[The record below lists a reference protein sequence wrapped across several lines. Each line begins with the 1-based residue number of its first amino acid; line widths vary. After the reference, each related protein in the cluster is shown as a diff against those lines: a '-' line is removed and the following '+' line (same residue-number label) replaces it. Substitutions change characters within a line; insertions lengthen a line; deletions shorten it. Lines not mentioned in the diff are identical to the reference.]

1 MRPISKMAF
10 AASTIAVA
18 VAAVATPVLAQSS
31 GSVEFEKDI
40 VVSGRA
46 NKAVAGVDIPDTPKA
61 KQVLNAEFIQAQVP
75 GQSINETINQIPGVS
90 FANQDPFG
98 SQGGTLYIR
107 GFDSSRISETF
118 DGIPLNDTGNYA
130 LYSNQMLDP
139 ELIDTVSVN
148 LGTTDVDSPTA
159 SATGSTVN
167 YRSRNPT
174 EDFHVR
180 LQGTVGSFN
189 FQRVIGIIDT
199 GNITKGGLRAWLA
212 ASSATN
218 DVWYGGVG
226 KINKKE
232 YNFKL
237 YQPLG
242 SNGDFISLGGHWNS
256 NRNNASTSLPWRT
269 LNTQGLVPGS
279 SSSNPANRF
288 PTNFS
293 EAYYTAP
300 NCTAATT
307 GASCFE
313 RRYNPSDTANLRAN
327 SRFTLNDHMV
337 LNVDPYLEYSKA
349 NGGGS
354 AYQVNE
360 GTLPGG
366 GTGYNGPAMYLGYD
380 YNGNGVVDTT
390 GTYLYGPSMTQT
402 YRFGVMASLR
412 YEFTPNQIVRL
423 AYTYDRGRHKQT
435 GELSGYNPD
444 GTGTA
449 YFPSDNPVRDVNG
462 IPLEKRNRLSYAI
475 LHQISGEYSG
485 KFLNDALNI
494 VVGLRMPFFK
504 RNLTNNCITTTA
516 TTGYA
521 CYNSAATTAAV
532 LAANPTFGA
541 PQQKIFTFNAP
552 LPSAGFT
559 LRVAPSTSLYFN
571 YSRTLQ
577 VPGTDT
583 LYNTFYAGKSIAAP
597 RKEMGNNFDLGFR
610 YKSSRI
616 AAQAGAWYTILSNR
630 ITSAYD
636 PDANA
641 SIYTNLGRVDRYGID
656 GSISYKIDEH
666 ASAYLFGSWLH
677 SKIRDNSQASATT
690 FYQTAGKFE
699 SGIPEWMVGGRLDG
713 HFGPVDLGIQ
723 GKYTGSR
730 WENDQNLPQYLN
742 PTTPT
747 AATMVSDAKLKAFTV
762 IDLNAKLKM
771 GWAGLNDRTFLQ
783 LNVSNLFN
791 DFHVASLASSTGYTN
806 NNLGFVYM
814 GSPRTFTGSINMAF

>member
-1 MRPISKMAF
+1 MRKFSLM
-10 AASTIAVA
+10 A
-18 VAAVATPVLAQSS
+18 VAASSGAMAIAAIATPAFAQSS
-31 GSVEFEKDI
+31 GAVEFENAI
-40 VVSGRA
+40 TVTGRA
-46 NKAVAGVDIPDTPKA
+46 NKGVAGVDVPETPKA
-61 KQVLNAEFIQAQVP
+61 KQVLNAELIQTQTP
-75 GQSINETINQIPGVS
+75 GQSINETINLIPGVS

-180 LQGTVGSFN
+180 MQGSVGSFN
-189 FQRVIGIIDT
+189 FQRIFGVIDT
-199 GNITKGGLRAWLA
+199 GNITSGGLRAWLA

-232 YNFKL
+232 YNFKI

-242 SNGDFISLGGHWNS
+242 SNGDFITLGGHWNK
-256 NRNNASTSLPWRT
+256 NRNFASTSMPLRT
-269 LNTQGLVPGS
+269 EATSGLTVGS
-279 SSSNPANRF
+279 GSGNRY

-293 EAYYTAP
+293 EAYYTATA
-300 NCTAATT
+300 CTAGTT
-307 GASCFE
+307 GASCYE

-327 SRFTLNDHMV
+327 SRFTLSDHMV

-360 GTLPGG
+360 GTTNG
-366 GTGYNGPAMYLGYD
+366 GTGYSGSAVYLGYD
-380 YNGNGVVDTT
+380 YNKNGTVDTT
-390 GTYLYGPSMTQT
+390 GTYLYSPSMTQT
-402 YRFGVMASLR
+402 YRFGVLASLR
-412 YEFTPNQIVRL
+412 YEFNPAQVIRL

-435 GELSGYNPD
+435 GEMSSYNAD
-444 GTGTA
+444 GTGSA

-462 IPLEKRNRLSYAI
+462 VPIEKRNRLSYAI
-475 LHQISGEYSG
+475 LHQVSGEYSG
-485 KFLNDALNI
+485 KFLNDALNV
-494 VVGLRMPFFK
+494 VVGIRMPFFK
-504 RNLTNNCITTTA
+504 RNLTNFCITTTA
-516 TTGYA
+516 TASYA

-532 LAANPTFGA
+532 LALPASIAAGYGA

-552 LPSAGFT
+552 LPSAGIT
-559 LRVAPSTSLYFN
+559 LKVAPSASIYAN

-583 LYNTFYAGKSIAAP
+583 LYNTFYAGKTIGAP
-597 RKEMGNNFDLGFR
+597 RKEMGNNFDLGLR
-610 YKSSRI
+610 YKSSRVV
-616 AAQAGAWYTILSNR
+616 AQVGGWYTILSNR
-630 ITSAYD
+630 ITSAFD

-656 GSISYKIDEH
+656 GSASFKINQQL
-666 ASAYLFGSWLH
+666 SAYVFGSWLH
-677 SKIRDNSQASATT
+677 SKIRDNVLATATT
-690 FYQTAGKFE
+690 YYQTAGKFE
-699 SGIPEWMVGGRLDG
+699 SGLPEFMVGGRLDG
-713 HFGPVDLGIQ
+713 HFGPVDLGLQ
-723 GKYTGSR
+723 AKYTGSR
-730 WENDQNLPQYLN
+730 WENDQNLAQV
-742 PTTPT
+742 
-747 AATMVSDAKLKAFTV
+747 ATVNGVANTEINGAKLKAFTV
-762 IDLNAKLKM
+762 VDLNARVKL
-771 GWAGLNDRTFLQ
+771 GWLGLNDKTFLQ
-783 LNVSNLFN
+783 LNVTNLLN
-791 DFHVASLASSTGYTN
+791 DYHVASLASSTGYTN
-806 NNLGFVYM
+806 NNLGYVYM
-814 GSPRTFTGSINMAF
+814 GSPRTFIGTINMAF